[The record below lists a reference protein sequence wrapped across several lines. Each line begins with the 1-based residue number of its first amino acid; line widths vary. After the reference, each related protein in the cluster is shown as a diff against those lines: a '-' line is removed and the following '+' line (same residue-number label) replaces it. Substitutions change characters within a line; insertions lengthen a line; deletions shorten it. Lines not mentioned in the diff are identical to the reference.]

1 MEDKGEVLYELKPT
15 FNFLYELVMPT
26 GRKIRSALMSIILAI
41 VIKVIL
47 IFSKSYILGF
57 NNELINS
64 IYNVCDILMILV
76 IILTMIFFAAR
87 IIFQIL
93 EYRGMSYKFYEDC
106 MTSENTF
113 LNQTRKTIDYLNIRE
128 VEIRRSIIDRIMGFG
143 IIIVYTNA
151 EKAYGSATVIYAIK
165 DTQRHYNEIEK
176 IIYKGKDI
184 TVKDKTLEDEN
195 PVKEEN

>member
-26 GRKIRSALMSIILAI
+26 GRKICSALMSIILAI

-113 LNQTRKTIDYLNIRE
+113 LNQTRKTIDYINIRE

>member
-113 LNQTRKTIDYLNIRE
+113 LNQTRKTIDDINIRE
-128 VEIRRSIIDRIMGFG
+128 VQIRSSIIDRIMGFG

>member
-93 EYRGMSYKFYEDC
+93 EYRGMSYKIYEDC
-106 MTSENTF
+106 MTSENSF
-113 LNQTRKTIDYLNIRE
+113 LIQT
-128 VEIRRSIIDRIMGFG
+128 
-143 IIIVYTNA
+143 
-151 EKAYGSATVIYAIK
+151 
-165 DTQRHYNEIEK
+165 
-176 IIYKGKDI
+176 
-184 TVKDKTLEDEN
+184 
-195 PVKEEN
+195 

>member
-113 LNQTRKTIDYLNIRE
+113 LNQTRKTIDYINIRE

-165 DTQRHYNEIEK
+165 DTQRHYKKKKK

>member
-1 MEDKGEVLYELKPT
+1 
-15 FNFLYELVMPT
+15 
-26 GRKIRSALMSIILAI
+26 
-41 VIKVIL
+41 
-47 IFSKSYILGF
+47 
-57 NNELINS
+57 
-64 IYNVCDILMILV
+64 MILV

-113 LNQTRKTIDYLNIRE
+113 LNQTRKTIDYINIRE

>member
-93 EYRGMSYKFYEDC
+93 EYRGMSYKFYKDY

-113 LNQTRKTIDYLNIRE
+113 LNQTRKTIDYINIRE

>member
-113 LNQTRKTIDYLNIRE
+113 LNQTRKTIDYINIRE

-184 TVKDKTLEDEN
+184 TVKDKTLENEN

>member
-113 LNQTRKTIDYLNIRE
+113 LNQTRKTIDYINIRE

-195 PVKEEN
+195 SVKEEN